1 MRRLS
6 VIVLLRRMIR
16 FCDCF
21 VQAGTVKAGN
31 SLRDQNQR
39 KRRGI
44 MRRKKW
50 SALGISVLLVFGLAA
65 CSSSQGAQTA
75 DNGDAGA
82 QTQESGETENTPV
95 TEEESEVAEL
105 PADLDFTVNYDG
117 IKTAKIEAG
126 VSVHDPSIYKVDGK
140 YYIFGSH
147 MSTAV
152 SEDLRT
158 WTSLGDGYKVKDQ
171 IYYELM
177 ANDEAFAYSGSKKS
191 LIPTD
196 DRKWHVWAPDVIYN
210 EEAGLYYLY
219 FCTTSTWNASNLCY
233 ATSEKIEGPY
243 EWKGAL
249 IYSGFTAETLDA
261 TDVTEYVDRDTAK
274 DRYIKKSNEYN
285 FNKFPNAID
294 PTVLYD
300 GEGRLWM
307 VYGSWSGG
315 MYLLE
320 LDKATGEVIHPEED
334 EAKRVDPYFGKRLL
348 GGNHSSIEAPYILY
362 DEESGYYYLFVSYGG
377 LTREGGYQIR
387 VFRSETIDGDYV
399 DMNGE
404 YPMDTNNPEHYPYGL
419 KLSGNYFL
427 PSLEMAYMATGHNSA
442 FVDEDGK
449 KYVVNHTRFDNKT
462 EEHEPRVHQFIV
474 NEEGWPCMLPY
485 ATDGETVS
493 ESGYDKGAVAG
504 RYYVINQG
512 TAIDAEIAQPF
523 ILYLDESGTVYGDG
537 VEGSWEMKDGT
548 CYMKV
553 TYGGKDYSGVFCQ
566 MNDEAGTQVMTF
578 SAVGSNESV
587 WGVKYE

>member
-1 MRRLS
+1 
-6 VIVLLRRMIR
+6 
-16 FCDCF
+16 
-21 VQAGTVKAGN
+21 
-31 SLRDQNQR
+31 
-39 KRRGI
+39 
-44 MRRKKW
+44 MRRKNW
-50 SALGISVLLVFGLAA
+50 SALGISVLLAMSLAA
-65 CSSSQGAQTA
+65 CGSSQGAQTA
-75 DNGDAGA
+75 ENEAAGA
-82 QTQESGETENTPV
+82 QTKESGDAESAAV
-95 TEEESEVAEL
+95 TEEEGEVGQL
-105 PADLDFTVNYDG
+105 PADLDFTVNLDG
-117 IKTAKIEAG
+117 IKTAKIAAG
-126 VSVHDPSIYKVDGK
+126 VSVHDPSIYKADGK

-177 ANDEAFAYSGSKKS
+177 ANEDAFAYSGSKKS

-196 DRKWHVWAPDVIYN
+196 DRAWHVWAPDVIYN
-210 EEAGLYYLY
+210 EETGLYYLY

-233 ATSEKIEGPY
+233 ATSENIEGPY

-249 IYSGFTAETLDA
+249 IYSGFTLETLDA

-377 LTREGGYQIR
+377 LVREGGYQIR

-449 KYVVNHTRFDNKT
+449 KYIVNHTRFDNKT

-493 ESGYDKGAVAG
+493 ESGYDKSAAAG

-512 TAIDAEIAQPF
+512 TAIDAAIAQPF
-523 ILYLDESGTVYGDG
+523 ILYLDESGQVYGDG

-548 CYMKV
+548 CFMKV
-553 TYGGKDYSGVFCQ
+553 SYDGKDYSGVFCQ

-578 SAVGSNESV
+578 SAVGNNESV

>member
-1 MRRLS
+1 
-6 VIVLLRRMIR
+6 
-16 FCDCF
+16 
-21 VQAGTVKAGN
+21 
-31 SLRDQNQR
+31 
-39 KRRGI
+39 
-44 MRRKKW
+44 MRRKNW
-50 SALGISVLLVFGLAA
+50 STLGMSVLLAMSLAA
-65 CSSSQGAQTA
+65 CGSSQGAQTA
-75 DNGDAGA
+75 ENGDAEA
-82 QTQESGETENTPV
+82 QESGEAENATV
-95 TEEESEVAEL
+95 TEKEGGVGEL
-105 PADLDFTVNYDG
+105 PADLDFTVNLDG
-117 IKTAKIEAG
+117 IKTAKIAAG
-126 VSVHDPSIYKVDGK
+126 VSVHDPSIYKADGK

-177 ANDEAFAYSGSKKS
+177 ANEEAFAYSGSKKS

-196 DRKWHVWAPDVIYN
+196 DRAWHVWAPDVIYN
-210 EEAGLYYLY
+210 EETGLYYLY

-233 ATSEKIEGPY
+233 ATSESIEGPY

-285 FNKFPNAID
+285 FNKYPNAID

-334 EAKRVDPYFGKRLL
+334 EANRVDPYFGKRLL

-377 LTREGGYQIR
+377 LAREGGYQIR

-442 FVDEDGK
+442 FIDEDGK

-493 ESGYDKGAVAG
+493 ESGYDKSAVAG

-523 ILYLDESGTVYGDG
+523 ILYLDESGKVYGDG
-537 VEGSWEMKDGT
+537 VDGSWEMKDGT

-553 TYGGKDYSGVFCQ
+553 SYDGKDYSGVFCQ

-578 SAVGSNESV
+578 SAVGGNESV
-587 WGVKYE
+587 WGAKYE

>member
-1 MRRLS
+1 
-6 VIVLLRRMIR
+6 
-16 FCDCF
+16 
-21 VQAGTVKAGN
+21 
-31 SLRDQNQR
+31 
-39 KRRGI
+39 
-44 MRRKKW
+44 MRRKGLT
-50 SALGISVLLVFGLAA
+50 ACGLGVLLAFGLTA
-65 CSSSQGAQTA
+65 CGTSQS
-75 DNGDAGA
+75 AGEQA
-82 QTQESGETENTPV
+82 QESGEADAAREDAAV
-95 TEEESEVAEL
+95 STEEESNAGEL

-126 VSVHDPSIYKVDGK
+126 VSVHDPSIFKADGK

-177 ANDEAFAYSGSKKS
+177 ANKDAFAYTGSKNS

-196 DRKWHVWAPDVIYN
+196 DRTWHVWAPDVIYN
-210 EEAGLYYLY
+210 EETGLYYLY

-233 ATSEKIEGPY
+233 ATSENIEGPY

-249 IYSGFTAETLDA
+249 IYSGFTLETLDA
-261 TDVTEYVDRDTAK
+261 TDVTDYVDPDTAK

-285 FNKFPNAID
+285 FNKYPNAID

-300 GEGRLWM
+300 EDGRLWM

-320 LDKATGEVIHPEED
+320 LDKTTGEVIHPEED

-449 KYVVNHTRFDNKT
+449 KYIVNHTRFDNKT

-474 NEEGWPCMLPY
+474 NEEGWPCILPY

-493 ESGYDKGAVAG
+493 ESGYDKAAVAG

-523 ILYLDESGTVYGDG
+523 ILYLDESGQVYGEG
-537 VEGSWEMKDGT
+537 VEGNWEMKDGT

-553 TYGGKDYSGVFCQ
+553 SCDGKDYSGVFCQ

-578 SAVGSNESV
+578 SAVGNNASV

>member
-1 MRRLS
+1 
-6 VIVLLRRMIR
+6 
-16 FCDCF
+16 
-21 VQAGTVKAGN
+21 
-31 SLRDQNQR
+31 
-39 KRRGI
+39 

-50 SALGISVLLVFGLAA
+50 STLGIGILLAVGLAA
-65 CSSSQGAQTA
+65 CGSTQGAQTA
-75 DNGDAGA
+75 EDGSEDA
-82 QTQESGETENTPV
+82 QTQEGDTENATAE
-95 TEEESEVAEL
+95 EEESEVGEL
-105 PADLDFTVNYDG
+105 PADLDFTVNLDG

-171 IYYELM
+171 IYFELM
-177 ANDEAFAYSGSKKS
+177 ANEEAFAYSGSKKS

-210 EEAGLYYLY
+210 EETGLYYLY

-233 ATSEKIEGPY
+233 ATSENIEGPY

-493 ESGYDKGAVAG
+493 GSGYDKGAVAG

-523 ILYLDESGTVYGDG
+523 ILYLDESGKVFGDG
-537 VEGSWEMKDGT
+537 VEGSWGMKDGT

-553 TYGGKDYSGVFCQ
+553 SYGGKDYSGVFCQ

-578 SAVGSNESV
+578 SAVGGNESV

>member
-1 MRRLS
+1 
-6 VIVLLRRMIR
+6 
-16 FCDCF
+16 
-21 VQAGTVKAGN
+21 
-31 SLRDQNQR
+31 
-39 KRRGI
+39 

>member
-1 MRRLS
+1 
-6 VIVLLRRMIR
+6 
-16 FCDCF
+16 
-21 VQAGTVKAGN
+21 
-31 SLRDQNQR
+31 
-39 KRRGI
+39 

-65 CSSSQGAQTA
+65 CGSSQGAQTA
-75 DNGDAGA
+75 ESGDAGA
-82 QTQESGETENTPV
+82 QTKASGETESTPA
-95 TEEESEVAEL
+95 TEEGSEVGQL

-126 VSVHDPSIYKVDGK
+126 VSVHDPSIYKADGK

-177 ANDEAFAYSGSKKS
+177 ANEDAFAYSGSKKS

-196 DRKWHVWAPDVIYN
+196 DRAWHVWAPDVIYN
-210 EEAGLYYLY
+210 EETGLYYLY

-233 ATSEKIEGPY
+233 ATSENIEGPY

-249 IYSGFTAETLDA
+249 IYSGFTAATLDA

-274 DRYIKKSNEYN
+274 DRYIKKSDEYN

-377 LTREGGYQIR
+377 LVREGGYQIR

-449 KYVVNHTRFDNKT
+449 KYIVNHTRFDNKT

-493 ESGYDKGAVAG
+493 ESGYDKSAVSG

-523 ILYLDESGTVYGDG
+523 ILYLDESGKVYGDG

-548 CYMKV
+548 CFMKV
-553 TYGGKDYSGVFCQ
+553 SYGGKDYSGVFCE
-566 MNDEAGTQVMTF
+566 MNDEAGTKVMTF
-578 SAVGSNESV
+578 SAVGGNESV
-587 WGVKYE
+587 WGVKYN

>member
-1 MRRLS
+1 M
-6 VIVLLRRMIR
+6 
-16 FCDCF
+16 
-21 VQAGTVKAGN
+21 
-31 SLRDQNQR
+31 R
-39 KRRGI
+39 KRK
-44 MRRKKW
+44 MLFAC
-50 SALGISVLLVFGLAA
+50 ALCAAVTAGAAA
-65 CSSSQGAQTA
+65 CGNTTQDGSNPDSSTEVQTET
-75 DNGDAGA
+75 
-82 QTQESGETENTPV
+82 QTETETAADSA
-95 TEEESEVAEL
+95 EEV

-117 IKTAKIEAG
+117 IATAKIEAG
-126 VSVHDPSIYKVDGK
+126 ASVHDPSIVKVDGK

-152 SEDLRT
+152 SDDLRH
-158 WTSLGDGYKVKDQ
+158 WTSIGDGYKEKDQ

-177 ANDEAFAYSGSKKS
+177 ANKEAFAYAGSKNS
-191 LIPTD
+191 VIPTD
-196 DRKWHVWAPDVIYN
+196 DRAWHVWAPDVIYN
-210 EEAGLYYLY
+210 EEDGLYYLY

-233 ATSEKIEGPY
+233 ATSDKIDGPY

-249 IYSGFTAETLDA
+249 IYSGFTLETFGE
-261 TDVTEYVDRDTAK
+261 TDVAEYVDEEEAK

-300 GEGRLWM
+300 EEGRLWM

-320 LDKATGEVIHPEED
+320 LDKQTGEVIHPEAD
-334 EAKRVDPYFGKRLL
+334 EEKRVDPYFGKRLL

-362 DEESGYYYLFVSYGG
+362 DEQSGYYYLFVSYGG
-377 LTREGGYQIR
+377 LVREGGYQIR

-404 YPMDTNNPEHYPYGL
+404 FPLDTTNPEHYPYGL

-442 FVDEDGK
+442 FVDDDGK
-449 KYVVNHTRFDNKT
+449 KYIVNHTRFDNKT
-462 EEHEPRVHQFIV
+462 EDHEPRVHQFIV

-485 ATDGETVS
+485 ATDGEAVS
-493 ESGYDKGAVAG
+493 ESGYEMADIAG

-512 TAIDAEIAQPF
+512 TAISADIAQPF
-523 ILYLDESGTVYGDG
+523 ILYLDESGIVYGDG
-537 VEGSWEMKDGT
+537 IEGSWEAKDGT
-548 CYMKV
+548 CYMHI
-553 TYGGKDYSGVFCQ
+553 TYGDVSYSGVFCQ

-578 SAVGSNESV
+578 SAVGANESV
-587 WGVKYE
+587 WGVKY

>member
-1 MRRLS
+1 
-6 VIVLLRRMIR
+6 
-16 FCDCF
+16 
-21 VQAGTVKAGN
+21 
-31 SLRDQNQR
+31 
-39 KRRGI
+39 
-44 MRRKKW
+44 MRRKGLT
-50 SALGISVLLVFGLAA
+50 ACGLGVLLAFGLTA
-65 CSSSQGAQTA
+65 CGTSQS
-75 DNGDAGA
+75 AGEQA
-82 QTQESGETENTPV
+82 QESGEADAAREDAAV
-95 TEEESEVAEL
+95 STEEESNAGEL

-117 IKTAKIEAG
+117 INTAKIEAG
-126 VSVHDPSIYKVDGK
+126 VSVHDPSIFKADGK

-177 ANDEAFAYSGSKKS
+177 ANKDAFAYAGSKNS
-191 LIPTD
+191 VIPTD
-196 DRKWHVWAPDVIYN
+196 DRAWHVWAPDVIYN
-210 EEAGLYYLY
+210 EETGLYYLY
-219 FCTTSTWNASNLCY
+219 FCTSSTWNASNLCY
-233 ATSEKIEGPY
+233 ATSENIEGPY

-249 IYSGFTAETLDA
+249 IYSGFTLETLDA
-261 TDVTEYVDRDTAK
+261 TDVTDYVDRDTAK

-285 FNKFPNAID
+285 FNKYPNAID

-300 GEGRLWM
+300 EDGRLWM

-320 LDKATGEVIHPEED
+320 LDKSTGEVIHPEED
-334 EAKRVDPYFGKRLL
+334 EANRVDPYFGKRLF

-377 LTREGGYQIR
+377 LAREGGYQIR
-387 VFRSETIDGDYV
+387 VYRSETIDGDYV

-419 KLSGNYFL
+419 KLSGNYML

-442 FVDEDGK
+442 FIDDDGK
-449 KYVVNHTRFDNKT
+449 KYIVNHTRFDNKT

-493 ESGYDKGAVAG
+493 ESGYEAADVAG

-512 TAIDAEIAQPF
+512 TSIDAEIAQPF
-523 ILYLDESGTVYGDG
+523 ILYLDESGKVYGDG
-537 VEGSWEMKDGT
+537 VEGTWEMKDGT

-553 TYGGKDYSGVFCQ
+553 SYGDVNYSGVFCQ

-578 SAVGSNESV
+578 SAVGNNESV
-587 WGVKYE
+587 WGVKY

>member
-1 MRRLS
+1 
-6 VIVLLRRMIR
+6 
-16 FCDCF
+16 
-21 VQAGTVKAGN
+21 
-31 SLRDQNQR
+31 
-39 KRRGI
+39 
-44 MRRKKW
+44 MRRKGLTLCGLG
-50 SALGISVLLVFGLAA
+50 ALLAFGLMA
-65 CSSSQGAQTA
+65 CGTSQDTGTS
-75 DNGDAGA
+75 GDAEAG
-82 QTQESGETENTPV
+82 TEQENAAS
-95 TEEESEVAEL
+95 TEEEETQMGAM
-105 PADLDFTVNYDG
+105 PADLDFTVSYDG
-117 IKTAKIEAG
+117 IETAKIDAG
-126 VSVHDPSIYKVDGK
+126 VSVHDPSIVKVDGK

-177 ANDEAFAYSGSKKS
+177 ANKDAFAYAGSKNS
-191 LIPTD
+191 VIPSD
-196 DRKWHVWAPDVIYN
+196 DRTWHVWAPDVIYN
-210 EEAGLYYLY
+210 EETGLYYLY
-219 FCTTSTWNASNLCY
+219 FCTSSTWNASNLCY
-233 ATSEKIEGPY
+233 ATSENIDGPY

-249 IYSGFTAETLDA
+249 IYSGFTAQTLDD
-261 TDVTEYVDRDTAK
+261 TDVAEYVDRDTAK

-285 FNKFPNAID
+285 FNKYPNAID

-300 GEGRLWM
+300 GDGRLWM

-320 LDKATGEVIHPEED
+320 LDKSTGEVIHPEED
-334 EAKRVDPYFGKRLL
+334 EANRVDPYFGKRLL
-348 GGNHSSIEAPYILY
+348 GGNHSSIEGPYILY

-377 LTREGGYQIR
+377 LAREGGYQIR

-404 YPMDTNNPEHYPYGL
+404 YPMDTDNPEHYPYGL

-449 KYVVNHTRFDNKT
+449 KYIVNHTRFDNKT

-493 ESGYDKGAVAG
+493 ESGYSMTDVAG

-512 TAIDAEIAQPF
+512 TAINAEIAQPF
-523 ILYLDESGTVYGDG
+523 ILYLDESGKVYGDG
-537 VEGSWEMKDGT
+537 VEGSWEMKDNT

-553 TYGGKDYSGVFCQ
+553 SYQGTDYSGVFCQ

-578 SAVGSNESV
+578 SAVGNNESV
-587 WGVKYE
+587 WGVKY

>member
-1 MRRLS
+1 
-6 VIVLLRRMIR
+6 
-16 FCDCF
+16 
-21 VQAGTVKAGN
+21 
-31 SLRDQNQR
+31 
-39 KRRGI
+39 

-50 SALGISVLLVFGLAA
+50 SALGISVLLAAGLAA
-65 CSSSQGAQTA
+65 CGSSQGAQTA
-75 DNGDAGA
+75 ESGSAGA
-82 QTQESGETENTPV
+82 QTQEGETAENAEV
-95 TEEESEVAEL
+95 TEEESEVGEM
-105 PADLDFTVNYDG
+105 PANLDFTVNYDG
-117 IKTAKIEAG
+117 ISTAGIKAG

-152 SEDLRT
+152 SEDLRN

-177 ANDEAFAYSGSKKS
+177 ANEEAFAYSGSKKS

-210 EEAGLYYLY
+210 EETGLYYLY

-233 ATSEKIEGPY
+233 ATSESIEGPY

-261 TDVTEYVDRDTAK
+261 TDVTEYVDKDTAK

-285 FNKFPNAID
+285 FNKYPNAID

-300 GEGRLWM
+300 GDGRLWM

-493 ESGYDKGAVAG
+493 ESGYDKSAVAG

-523 ILYLDESGTVYGDG
+523 ILYLDESGQVYGDG

-548 CYMKV
+548 CYMKAS
-553 TYGGKDYSGVFCQ
+553 YGGKDYSGVFCQ

-578 SAVGSNESV
+578 SAVGGNESV

>member
-1 MRRLS
+1 
-6 VIVLLRRMIR
+6 
-16 FCDCF
+16 
-21 VQAGTVKAGN
+21 
-31 SLRDQNQR
+31 
-39 KRRGI
+39 
-44 MRRKKW
+44 MRRKNW
-50 SALGISVLLVFGLAA
+50 STLGMSVLLAMSLAA
-65 CSSSQGAQTA
+65 CGSSQGAQTA
-75 DNGDAGA
+75 ENGDAEA
-82 QTQESGETENTPV
+82 QESGEAENATV
-95 TEEESEVAEL
+95 TEKEGGVGEL
-105 PADLDFTVNYDG
+105 PADLDFTVNLDG
-117 IKTAKIEAG
+117 IKTAKIAAG
-126 VSVHDPSIYKVDGK
+126 VSVHDPSIYKADGK

-177 ANDEAFAYSGSKKS
+177 ANEEAFAYSGSKKS

-196 DRKWHVWAPDVIYN
+196 DRAWHVWAPDVIYN
-210 EEAGLYYLY
+210 EETGLYYLY
-219 FCTTSTWNASNLCY
+219 FCTTSTWSASNLCY
-233 ATSEKIEGPY
+233 ATSESIEGPY

-285 FNKFPNAID
+285 FNKYPNAID

-334 EAKRVDPYFGKRLL
+334 EANRVDPYFGKRLL

-377 LTREGGYQIR
+377 LAREGGYQIR

-442 FVDEDGK
+442 FIDEDGK

-493 ESGYDKGAVAG
+493 ESGYDKSAVAG

-523 ILYLDESGTVYGDG
+523 ILYLDESGQVYGDG

-553 TYGGKDYSGVFCQ
+553 SYDGKNYSGVFCQ
-566 MNDEAGTQVMTF
+566 MNDEAGMQVMSF
-578 SAVGSNESV
+578 SAVGGNESV

>member
-1 MRRLS
+1 
-6 VIVLLRRMIR
+6 
-16 FCDCF
+16 
-21 VQAGTVKAGN
+21 
-31 SLRDQNQR
+31 
-39 KRRGI
+39 

-65 CSSSQGAQTA
+65 CGSSQGAQTA
-75 DNGDAGA
+75 ESGDAGA
-82 QTQESGETENTPV
+82 QTKASGETESTPA
-95 TEEESEVAEL
+95 TEEGSEVGQL

-126 VSVHDPSIYKVDGK
+126 VSVHDPSIYKADGK

-177 ANDEAFAYSGSKKS
+177 ANEDAFAYSGSKKS

-196 DRKWHVWAPDVIYN
+196 DRAWHVWAPDVIYN
-210 EEAGLYYLY
+210 EETGLYYLY

-233 ATSEKIEGPY
+233 ATSENIEGPY

-249 IYSGFTAETLDA
+249 IYSGFTAATLDA

-274 DRYIKKSNEYN
+274 DRYIKKSDEYN

-334 EAKRVDPYFGKRLL
+334 EEKRVDPYFGKRLL

-377 LTREGGYQIR
+377 LVREGGYQIR

-449 KYVVNHTRFDNKT
+449 KYIVNHTRFDNKT

-493 ESGYDKGAVAG
+493 ESGYDKSAVSG

-523 ILYLDESGTVYGDG
+523 ILYLDESGKVYGDG

-548 CYMKV
+548 CFMKV
-553 TYGGKDYSGVFCQ
+553 SYGGKDYSGVFCE
-566 MNDEAGTQVMTF
+566 MNDEAGTKVMTF
-578 SAVGSNESV
+578 SAVGGNESV
-587 WGVKYE
+587 WGVKYN

>member
-1 MRRLS
+1 MRRRNGSVCALS
-6 VIVLLRRMIR
+6 LLL
-16 FCDCF
+16 
-21 VQAGTVKAGN
+21 A
-31 SLRDQNQR
+31 
-39 KRRGI
+39 
-44 MRRKKW
+44 
-50 SALGISVLLVFGLAA
+50 FGLAA
-65 CSSSQGAQTA
+65 CGSSQDTGTQTA
-75 DNGDAGA
+75 DGGDAGA
-82 QTQESGETENTPV
+82 QTQESGETASV
-95 TEEESEVAEL
+95 TEEESEVGEL

-117 IKTAKIEAG
+117 IKTASIKAG
-126 VSVHDPSIYKVDGK
+126 VSVHDPSIYKADGK

-177 ANDEAFAYSGSKKS
+177 ANEDAFAYAGSKKS

-196 DRKWHVWAPDVIYN
+196 DRAWHVWAPDVIYN
-210 EEAGLYYLY
+210 EETGLYYLY

-233 ATSEKIEGPY
+233 ATSENIEGPY

-249 IYSGFTAETLDA
+249 IYSGFTVETLDA

-285 FNKFPNAID
+285 FNKYPNAID

-334 EAKRVDPYFGKRLL
+334 EANRVDPYFGKRLL

-362 DEESGYYYLFVSYGG
+362 DEQSGYYYLFVSYGG
-377 LTREGGYQIR
+377 LAREGGYQIR

-399 DMNGE
+399 DMNEE

-449 KYVVNHTRFDNKT
+449 KYIVNHTRFDNKT

-493 ESGYDKGAVAG
+493 ESGYDRSAVAG

-523 ILYLDESGTVYGDG
+523 ILYLDESGQVYGDG
-537 VEGSWEMKDGT
+537 VEGSWEMKDNT
-548 CYMKV
+548 CYMKAS
-553 TYGGKDYSGVFCQ
+553 YGGADYSGVFCQ

-578 SAVGSNESV
+578 SAVGNNESV
-587 WGVKYE
+587 WGVKYD

>member
-1 MRRLS
+1 
-6 VIVLLRRMIR
+6 
-16 FCDCF
+16 
-21 VQAGTVKAGN
+21 
-31 SLRDQNQR
+31 
-39 KRRGI
+39 

-50 SALGISVLLVFGLAA
+50 SALGIGILLAAGLAA
-65 CSSSQGAQTA
+65 CGSTQGAQTA
-75 DNGDAGA
+75 EDGSGGT
-82 QTQESGETENTPV
+82 QTQEGDTENATV
-95 TEEESEVAEL
+95 EKEESEVGEL
-105 PADLDFTVNYDG
+105 PADLDFTVNLDG

-171 IYYELM
+171 IYFELM
-177 ANDEAFAYSGSKKS
+177 ANEEAFAYSGSKKS

-210 EEAGLYYLY
+210 EETGLYYLY

-233 ATSEKIEGPY
+233 ATSENIEGPY

-493 ESGYDKGAVAG
+493 GSGYDKGAVAG

-523 ILYLDESGTVYGDG
+523 ILYLDESGKVFGDG

-553 TYGGKDYSGVFCQ
+553 SYGGKDYSGVFCQ

-578 SAVGSNESV
+578 SAVGGNESV

>member
-1 MRRLS
+1 MRIGAETVEDGVAVSGVSERRVRMRRRNGSVCALS
-6 VIVLLRRMIR
+6 LLL
-16 FCDCF
+16 
-21 VQAGTVKAGN
+21 A
-31 SLRDQNQR
+31 
-39 KRRGI
+39 
-44 MRRKKW
+44 
-50 SALGISVLLVFGLAA
+50 FGLAA
-65 CSSSQGAQTA
+65 CGSSQDTGTQTA
-75 DNGDAGA
+75 DGGDAGG
-82 QTQESGETENTPV
+82 QTQESGETASV
-95 TEEESEVAEL
+95 TEEESEVGAL

-117 IKTAKIEAG
+117 IRTAAIKAG
-126 VSVHDPSIYKVDGK
+126 VSVHDPSIYKADGK

-177 ANDEAFAYSGSKKS
+177 ANEDAFAYAGSKKS

-196 DRKWHVWAPDVIYN
+196 DRAWHVWAPDVIYN
-210 EEAGLYYLY
+210 EETGLYYLY

-233 ATSEKIEGPY
+233 ATSENIEGPY

-285 FNKFPNAID
+285 FNKYPNAID

-300 GEGRLWM
+300 EEGRLWM

-334 EAKRVDPYFGKRLL
+334 EANRVDPYFGKRLL

-362 DEESGYYYLFVSYGG
+362 DEQSGYYYLFVSYGG
-377 LTREGGYQIR
+377 LAREGGYQIR

-449 KYVVNHTRFDNKT
+449 KYIVNHTRFDNKT

-493 ESGYDKGAVAG
+493 ESGYDRSAVAG

-523 ILYLDESGTVYGDG
+523 ILYLDESGKVYGDG
-537 VEGSWEMKDGT
+537 VEGSWEMKDST

-553 TYGGKDYSGVFCQ
+553 SYGGTDYSGVFCQ

-578 SAVGSNESV
+578 SAVGNNESV

>member
-1 MRRLS
+1 
-6 VIVLLRRMIR
+6 
-16 FCDCF
+16 
-21 VQAGTVKAGN
+21 
-31 SLRDQNQR
+31 
-39 KRRGI
+39 
-44 MRRKKW
+44 MRRKRW
-50 SALGISVLLVFGLAA
+50 SALGISVLLAAGLAA
-65 CSSSQGAQTA
+65 CGSLQGTQTA
-75 DNGDAGA
+75 ERGDVGA
-82 QTQESGETENTPV
+82 QTQGNGEMENETA
-95 TEEESEVAEL
+95 EQEIEVGEL

-117 IKTAKIEAG
+117 IKTVKIEAG
-126 VSVHDPSIYKVDGK
+126 VSVHDPSIYKADGK
-140 YYIFGSH
+140 YYILGSH
-147 MSTAV
+147 MSTAA

-177 ANDEAFAYSGSKKS
+177 ANEEAFAYSGSKKS

-196 DRKWHVWAPDVIYN
+196 DRAWHVWAPDVIYN
-210 EEAGLYYLY
+210 EETGLYYLY

-233 ATSEKIEGPY
+233 ATSESIEGPY

-285 FNKFPNAID
+285 FNKYPNAID

-334 EAKRVDPYFGKRLL
+334 EANRVDPYFGKRLI

-377 LTREGGYQIR
+377 LAREGGYQIR

-442 FVDEDGK
+442 FIDEDGK

-493 ESGYDKGAVAG
+493 ESGYDKSAVAG

-523 ILYLDESGTVYGDG
+523 ILYLDESGQVYGDG

-553 TYGGKDYSGVFCQ
+553 SYDGKNYSGVFCQ
-566 MNDEAGTQVMTF
+566 MNDEAGMQVMSF
-578 SAVGSNESV
+578 SAVGGNESV

>member
-1 MRRLS
+1 
-6 VIVLLRRMIR
+6 
-16 FCDCF
+16 
-21 VQAGTVKAGN
+21 
-31 SLRDQNQR
+31 
-39 KRRGI
+39 

-65 CSSSQGAQTA
+65 CGSSQGAQTA
-75 DNGDAGA
+75 ESGDAGV
-82 QTQESGETENTPV
+82 QTNASGETENTPA
-95 TEEESEVAEL
+95 TEEESEVGQL
-105 PADLDFTVNYDG
+105 PEVLDFTVKYDG

-126 VSVHDPSIYKVDGK
+126 VSVHDPSIYKADGK

-177 ANDEAFAYSGSKKS
+177 ANEDAFAYSGSKKS

-196 DRKWHVWAPDVIYN
+196 DRAWHVWAPDVIYN
-210 EEAGLYYLY
+210 EETGLYYLY

-233 ATSEKIEGPY
+233 ATSENIEGPY

-249 IYSGFTAETLDA
+249 IYSGFTAATLDA

-274 DRYIKKSNEYN
+274 DRYIKKSDEYN

-377 LTREGGYQIR
+377 LVREGGYQIR

-449 KYVVNHTRFDNKT
+449 KYIVNHTRFDNKT

-493 ESGYDKGAVAG
+493 ESGYDKSAVSG

-523 ILYLDESGTVYGDG
+523 ILYLDESGKVYGDG

-548 CYMKV
+548 CFMKV
-553 TYGGKDYSGVFCQ
+553 SYGGKDYSGVFCE
-566 MNDEAGTQVMTF
+566 MNDEAGTKVMTF
-578 SAVGSNESV
+578 SAVGGNESV
-587 WGVKYE
+587 WGVKYN

>member
-1 MRRLS
+1 
-6 VIVLLRRMIR
+6 
-16 FCDCF
+16 
-21 VQAGTVKAGN
+21 
-31 SLRDQNQR
+31 
-39 KRRGI
+39 
-44 MRRKKW
+44 MRRK
-50 SALGISVLLVFGLAA
+50 SVTACGLSVLLAFGLMA
-65 CSSSQGAQTA
+65 CGTSQNAEGQAQE
-75 DNGDAGA
+75 N
-82 QTQESGETENTPV
+82 GETDAAAKEDEAV
-95 TEEESEVAEL
+95 GTEEENKAGEL
-105 PADLDFTVNYDG
+105 PADLDFTVNLDG
-117 IKTAKIEAG
+117 IKTAKIQAG
-126 VSVHDPSIYKVDGK
+126 VSVHDPSIIKADGK

-152 SEDLRT
+152 SDDLRT

-177 ANDEAFAYSGSKKS
+177 GNEDAFAYAGSKNS

-196 DRKWHVWAPDVIYN
+196 DRAWHVWAPDVIYN
-210 EEAGLYYLY
+210 EETGLYYLY

-233 ATSEKIEGPY
+233 ATSEKIDGPY

-249 IYSGFTAETLDA
+249 IYSGFTLETLDS
-261 TDVTEYVDRDTAK
+261 TDVTEYVDRDVAK

-285 FNKFPNAID
+285 FNKYPNAID

-300 GEGRLWM
+300 EEGRLWM

-315 MYLLE
+315 MYLVE

-334 EAKRVDPYFGKRLL
+334 EANRVDPYFGKRLL

-377 LTREGGYQIR
+377 LAREGGYQIR

-404 YPMDTNNPEHYPYGL
+404 YPMDTDNPEHYPYGL
-419 KLSGNYFL
+419 KLSGNYML

-442 FVDEDGK
+442 FIDDDGK
-449 KYVVNHTRFDNKT
+449 KYIVNHTRFDNKT

-493 ESGYDKGAVAG
+493 ETGYEAADVAG

-523 ILYLDESGTVYGDG
+523 ILYLDESGKVYGDG
-537 VEGSWEMKDGT
+537 VEGSWERKDGT
-548 CYMKV
+548 CYMKL
-553 TYGGKDYSGVFCQ
+553 TYNGVNYSGVFCR
-566 MNDEAGTQVMTF
+566 MNDEAGTEVMTF
-578 SAVGSNESV
+578 SAVGNNERV
-587 WGVKYE
+587 WGVKY